1 MAKSDIKPVGNHV
14 LVKRSDAAEV
24 SAGGIVLPEN
34 AKEKPKEGKIVAIGN
49 GKVLDNGERS
59 TFSVKAGDRVIF
71 ASYAGQEVK
80 HGSDEYLVME
90 ESFIL
95 GIIG

>member
-1 MAKSDIKPVGNHV
+1 MAKTDIKPVGNHV
-14 LVKRSDAAEV
+14 LIKRSSAAEV

-34 AKEKPKEGKIVAIGN
+34 AKEQPKEGTIVSVGN

-59 TFSVKAGDRVIF
+59 SFTVTPGDRVIF

-80 HGSDEYLVME
+80 HGGDEYLVME
-90 ESFIL
+90 ESDIL
-95 GIIG
+95 GVID